1 MQGLRIIRVWAAG
14 LAWGLCALVQ
24 AQTPALVGGAREIVE
39 TQRRILA
46 LREDAGSAAVAS
58 DTEAR
63 TRAGQY
69 LFHGMREKSA
79 ALAQGLAAATRNRD
93 TAALNAFFDYVERGD
108 LFDVDRL
115 TLRDVLEDWA
125 ASIDPGQAPP
135 RLTRLQAD
143 LVRIQSRYSRELA
156 TALAEQPTRGLAAKR
171 AGWDEYMGFV
181 RDKYP
186 ADEILRSV
194 EGDLPDATRGKPS
207 KTPEK
212 EARALSD
219 EITGRNLPPKTL
231 LLTFDDGPHP
241 RYTDQI
247 LAILA
252 KYKIKALF
260 FQVGQNLGTMK
271 DEKAM
276 LARSAEVDKRILAAG
291 HAIAN
296 HTYSHPFLPKLNDK
310 RLVEEI
316 DSTQQLLLAA
326 VPEGPGRTAMF
337 RAPYGARNPQ
347 VLSELADRKLR
358 SVMWNIDSRDWEDPV
373 PDSIAKRVVADVE
386 KEGRGIILFHDIHAR
401 SVEALPQV
409 LDALIAKGYK
419 FAAWNGRELVV
430 ENAALPA
437 PSSEPL
443 YRESFAVVIGIDEYA
458 AWPKLRYAVN
468 DARAIRDTLVEKYG
482 FKPQNVTLLA
492 NKDATRDNIIA
503 ALGTALA
510 DPRKVKRED
519 RVFVFYA
526 GHGAT
531 RRLPSGR
538 DLGYIIPVDAAA
550 DNYQNQGI
558 SMTQLQD
565 IAEAI
570 PAKHVLFVM
579 DSCYS
584 GLALTRGRVDGG
596 IYARELA
603 RRGARQMFTAGG
615 ADEQVADNGP
625 NGHSIFTW
633 TLLQGLQGK
642 ADLNGDGIITASE
655 LAAHVSPVVATLS
668 RQTPA
673 FGNLVGSEGG
683 DMIFETGH
691 ADEYLSGESQ
701 QLDSEAT
708 RLAGEIAKLKGEIAA
723 KAERN
728 AKLRAELASLQAG
741 QGAGQGTAQ
750 GGAPATTPVPPPPVL
765 PASGSTSASAHNDR
779 GTSLFR
785 EKQYAEAQAEFE
797 AAVKA
802 DPNFALA
809 ANNLGFTHYKL
820 ERFPQAAQWFEKTV
834 TLDPKRAVAYLN
846 LGDVYVKLNKRP
858 EARRAY
864 EKYLELAPSG
874 RGADAARQQLR
885 GL

>member
-1 MQGLRIIRVWAAG
+1 MSKLAG
-14 LAWGLCALVQ
+14 LFLLFLLCLLPCLAAAQGRGPLVD
-24 AQTPALVGGAREIVE
+24 ATRELVDI
-39 TQRRILA
+39 QRRILA
-46 LREDAGSAAVAS
+46 LNDETRGADA
-58 DTEAR
+58 EAR

-69 LFHGMREKSA
+69 LFHGRQQKSL
-79 ALAQGLAAATRNRD
+79 ALAQALAAAD
-93 TAALNAFFDYVERGD
+93 PAALNGFFDYAEKSGD
-108 LFDVDRL
+108 LYDIDRL
-115 TLRDVLEDWA
+115 ALRDVLDEWA
-125 ASIDPGQAPP
+125 GNLPAGQVPP
-135 RLTRLQAD
+135 RLARLKD
-143 LVRIQSRYSRELA
+143 EMLRIQARYGRELA
-156 TALAEQPTRGLAAKR
+156 AALAEQPGRGLAARR
-171 AGWDEYMGFV
+171 ASWDEYQAFV
-181 RDKYP
+181 REKYP
-186 ADEILRSV
+186 PEAILRELEV
-194 EGDLPDATRGKPS
+194 EMPDQSRGKPS
-207 KTPEK
+207 KAPEK

-219 EITGRNLPPKTL
+219 ELTGASLPPRTL

-252 KYKIKALF
+252 RYKIKALF
-260 FQVGQNLGTMK
+260 FQVGQNLGAMK
-271 DEKAM
+271 DQKAT
-276 LARSAEVDKRILAAG
+276 LARSADVDKRILAAG

-296 HTYSHPFLPKLNDK
+296 HTYSHPFLPKLDDK

-337 RAPYGARNPQ
+337 RAPYGARNPL

-358 SVMWNIDSRDWEDPV
+358 SVMWNIDSRDWADPV
-373 PDSIAKRVVADVE
+373 PDSIAKRVIADVE
-386 KEGRGIILFHDIHAR
+386 KEGRGIILFHDIHSR

-419 FAAWNGRELVV
+419 FAAWNGKELVV

-437 PSSEPL
+437 PVVEPL
-443 YRESFAVVIGIDEYA
+443 YRESFAVVIGIDDYA
-458 AWPKLRYAVN
+458 NWPKLRYAVN
-468 DARAIRDTLVEKYG
+468 DAKAIRDVLVEKYG
-482 FKPQNVTLLA
+482 FKAQNVITLT
-492 NKDATRDNIIA
+492 NQEATRENITA
-503 ALGTALA
+503 ALGTTLA
-510 DPRKVKRED
+510 DPRKVRRED

-531 RRLPSGR
+531 RHLPSGR
-538 DLGYIIPVDAAA
+538 DLGYIVPVEAAA
-550 DNYQNQGI
+550 DNYQSQAI

-570 PAKHVLFVM
+570 PAKHVLFIM

-584 GLALTRGRVDGG
+584 GMALTRGGARPDGNL
-596 IYARELA
+596 YARELA

-615 ADEQVADNGP
+615 ADEEVADNGP

-642 ADLNGDGIITASE
+642 ADLNGDGVITASE
-655 LAAHVSPVVATLS
+655 LAAHVAPIVSTLS

-691 ADEYLSGESQ
+691 ASEYLTGEST
-701 QLDSEAT
+701 QLDDEAT
-708 RLAGEIAKLKGEIAA
+708 RLADQIAKLKGEIAA

-741 QGAGQGTAQ
+741 AAPA
-750 GGAPATTPVPPPPVL
+750 GAPPIPVAPPLNLSATAL
-765 PASGSTSASAHNDR
+765 NDR
-779 GTSLFR
+779 GTALFR
-785 EKQYAEAQAEFE
+785 ERQYAQAQVEFE

-820 ERFPQAAQWFEKTV
+820 ERWALAAQWFEKAV
-834 TLDPKRAVAYLN
+834 ALDPKRAVAYLN
-846 LGDVYVKLNKRP
+846 LGDVYLKLDRKA
-858 EARRAY
+858 EAKRAY
-864 EKYLELAPSG
+864 EKYLELTPTG
-874 RGADAARQQLR
+874 RAADTVRQQLR
-885 GL
+885 TL